1 MGAIY
6 KIELYV
12 YRNSNI
18 IFLGTGHFLLLRG
31 PGRKY
36 SKFSIIFQGPTFE
49 KENKFKFKT
58 PLPTLFKNQIKMSVA
73 DLCSKVVLSKPYDLF
88 KKYKQTVSQQF
99 CSTRH

>member
-1 MGAIY
+1 
-6 KIELYV
+6 
-12 YRNSNI
+12 
-18 IFLGTGHFLLLRG
+18 LGG
-31 PGRKY
+31 PGGKY
-36 SKFSIIFQGPTFE
+36 SKFSKKIQGPPPTFE

>member
-6 KIELYV
+6 EIELYV

-49 KENKFKFKT
+49 KENEFKIPPFQHYSNFKHPPHT
-58 PLPTLFKNQIKMSVA
+58 FFSHCRLKILLYQYFNG
-73 DLCSKVVLSKPYDLF
+73 LL
-88 KKYKQTVSQQF
+88 
-99 CSTRH
+99 